1 MYACPMSGQV
11 SAGGG
16 LGAAMEQF
24 LFLWL
29 FIMIAPISNKYFNW
43 SRDRRQV
50 AACLSVVRLTGVQT
64 TILHNS
70 MSDASGRDT

>member
-1 MYACPMSGQV
+1 MYACPMSDQI
-11 SAGGG
+11 SAAGG

-29 FIMIAPISNKYFNW
+29 FIMITPISNKSFNW
-43 SRDRRQV
+43 SRFRRQV

-64 TILHNS
+64 TILHNN
-70 MSDASGRDT
+70 MSDISGRGT